1 MYKAAKKIYRK
12 CLKRNKRDIWIF
24 DSTVVTLSAKL
35 LTHYGYQIKSSK
47 NKKQV
52 KYTIGLKNGFP
63 EKVNIYDHKS
73 YNSEDK
79 ALGETIIGT
88 KIRKNSIILFDRGL
102 SSRKFF
108 DEITTK
114 GLLFISRLKKK
125 YRIKIVSEDT
135 SFCKKKGSPIL
146 KEREG
151 YLYHPHKKTKHIY
164 RAIHVKPKPRKID
177 KRVKTKANI
186 RLKSARHASKTKAA
200 LINELLG
207 EEIIIVTNIPKSQLS
222 AEEVAATYT
231 QRWSIETFFKFIK
244 QELSF
249 SHLVSRTKN
258 GIESMLYISLICALM
273 MLVYKEKNELLGY
286 KFTQKRF
293 MFEAEDD
300 LIIDTFQRASDLLK
314 ACLLL
319 LAQFWQR
326 AG

>member
-1 MYKAAKKIYRK
+1 LYKAGKKIYRK

-63 EKVNIYDHKS
+63 EKVNLYDHKS

-79 ALGETIIGT
+79 VLGETIIGT

-164 RAIHVKPKPRKID
+164 RAIHVKPKNWDNQPRKID

-186 RLKSARHASKTKAA
+186 RLKSAKNASKTKEE
-200 LINELLG
+200 LINELLD
-207 EEIIIVTNIPKSQLS
+207 EEIIIVTNIPKNQLS
-222 AEEVAATYT
+222 AEEVAETYT
-231 QRWSIETFFKFIK
+231 QRWSIGPCRK
-244 QELSF
+244 
-249 SHLVSRTKN
+249 HLTLDVPP
-258 GIESMLYISLICALM
+258 
-273 MLVYKEKNELLGY
+273 
-286 KFTQKRF
+286 RF
-293 MFEAEDD
+293 
-300 LIIDTFQRASDLLK
+300 
-314 ACLLL
+314 
-319 LAQFWQR
+319 
-326 AG
+326 